1 MATSAEALARY
12 SPPAFRQFAEA
23 VVNLKFDEE
32 PQYAAYSQLFEPLCG
47 AGPSRPIILENQPKV
62 GQKRSRDAIADED
75 ALEARLL
82 QCCQNAFSDPAPPS
96 GEAALSC
103 TVTVLASWKAGHLS

>member
-12 SPPAFRQFAEA
+12 APPAFRQFAEA

-32 PQYAAYSQLFEPLCG
+32 PQYSAYSQLFEPLCG

-62 GQKRSRDAIADED
+62 GQKRSRDPMSDED
-75 ALEARLL
+75 ALEV
-82 QCCQNAFSDPAPPS
+82 Q
-96 GEAALSC
+96 
-103 TVTVLASWKAGHLS
+103 LASSRTPRC

>member
-1 MATSAEALARY
+1 MQGDNKGFLVCKKKMATSAEALARY

-47 AGPSRPIILENQPKV
+47 AGPSRPIILENQPKA
-62 GQKRSRDAIADED
+62 GQKRSRDSTADED
-75 ALEARLL
+75 ALEVIV
-82 QCCQNAFSDPAPPS
+82 S
-96 GEAALSC
+96 
-103 TVTVLASWKAGHLS
+103 HLHIMTWGMATS

>member
-62 GQKRSRDAIADED
+62 GQKRGRDPMSDED
-75 ALEARLL
+75 ALEVQLP
-82 QCCQNAFSDPAPPS
+82 F
-96 GEAALSC
+96 SC
-103 TVTVLASWKAGHLS
+103 TLPC

>member
-62 GQKRSRDAIADED
+62 GQKRGRDAMAEED
-75 ALEARLL
+75 ALEVISLFICICQSEFIEVMTTRQALEQSQNIFL
-82 QCCQNAFSDPAPPS
+82 QS
-96 GEAALSC
+96 EAN
-103 TVTVLASWKAGHLS
+103 